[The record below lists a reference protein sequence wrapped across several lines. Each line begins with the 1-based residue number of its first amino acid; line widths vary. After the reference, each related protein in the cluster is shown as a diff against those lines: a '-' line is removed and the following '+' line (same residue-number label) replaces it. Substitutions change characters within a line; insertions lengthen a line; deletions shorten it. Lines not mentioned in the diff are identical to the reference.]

1 MNNTDIFQTKPTLI
15 HINITF
21 LTATL
26 SLVFNVLMNDTIRDC
41 NCRVLFKKNI

>member
-15 HINITF
+15 HINIIL

-26 SLVFNVLMNDTIRDC
+26 SLVLICLDEQRET
-41 NCRVLFKKNI
+41 